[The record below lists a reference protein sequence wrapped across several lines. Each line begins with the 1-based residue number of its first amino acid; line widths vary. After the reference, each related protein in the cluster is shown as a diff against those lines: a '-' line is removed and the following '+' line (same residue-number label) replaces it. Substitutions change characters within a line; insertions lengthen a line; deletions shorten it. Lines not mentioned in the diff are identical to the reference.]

1 MDEFVLLKEG
11 VLPNVVIVYDSTLGG
26 GQGILLTAYLKLLLA
41 APEDAAMKQQVD
53 AVYDRYGR

>member
-1 MDEFVLLKEG
+1 MQCLWG
-11 VLPNVVIVYDSTLGG
+11 V
-26 GQGILLTAYLKLLLA
+26 QGILLTAYLKLLLA